1 MVNSR
6 KVKPLIAGPLWREA
20 PLLLGLAVVLAAGSW
35 FARTPR
41 LPLIADMSLYEM
53 DLAAPVLEPAEALAA
68 FRDNTHIF
76 VDTRAVDDG
85 RRIPG
90 AMVLRPDSFDEDF
103 REIYDFLVPE
113 DALILYGDGNLMLTS
128 NVAQQ
133 LEARGF
139 TELSLLRGD
148 LDAWAAAGGD
158 LSTEGGAP

>member
-1 MVNSR
+1 
-6 KVKPLIAGPLWREA
+6 
-20 PLLLGLAVVLAAGSW
+20 
-35 FARTPR
+35 
-41 LPLIADMSLYEM
+41 
-53 DLAAPVLEPAEALAA
+53 
-68 FRDNTHIF
+68 RDNTHIF